1 MYFFHLLPV
10 CLGVNFNH
18 EGSLPQSPAFLLL
31 RWHDLPRLHL
41 LWVDCV
47 GTIPR
52 KGNSVTGVCMLGGW
66 KFQKLLCDSTVAVLN
81 LEAVG
86 KSLEP
91 PRLFFPDFAYICSCL
106 IWS

>member
-1 MYFFHLLPV
+1 MYFFSPVFNYFEAELVPV

-31 RWHDLPRLHL
+31 RRHDLPRLHL
-41 LWVDCV
+41 LRLDCA
-47 GTIPR
+47 GTVPR

-66 KFQKLLCDSTVAVLN
+66 KLQKMLCDGTVAVLN

-91 PRLFFPDFAYICSCL
+91 LTHTYSGK
-106 IWS
+106 